1 MTPIARTTLLV
12 AVPPLLVAAVGIALL
27 AIVAPDVVA
36 LHWGVDGVDR
46 VGGATELIVLL
57 AVLVPS
63 FTAIMVAAALVA
75 LRNGTTR
82 GYLRVI
88 VGLSIGFAVMIA
100 GGLVG
105 ATLSQTGAVD
115 VASLPVST
123 ALVPLLLAAVAGAA
137 LGLLLSTLA
146 PVVPTPAASG
156 TAAVPLRLAPGEVAY
171 WSARV
176 LSPPAVIA
184 LVVTVMVAV
193 GVISV
198 AAGLPLWLPAVF
210 SLVLIV
216 LGSLLGWHVVVDR
229 EGLRATGLLGFP
241 VVRARP
247 DEITGAA
254 VDTVRALRDF
264 GGWGVRVDSQGRWG
278 LIVRSGSAIQVD
290 RAGRSPLV
298 ITVDDAENGAALLA
312 ALAARQV

>member
-1 MTPIARTTLLV
+1 MTPTVRTTLLV
-12 AVPPLLVAAVGIALL
+12 AVPPLLVAVGGIVLL
-27 AIVAPDVVA
+27 ATVAPETVA
-36 LHWGVDGVDR
+36 LHWGANGVDR
-46 VGGATELIVLL
+46 VGGSAELIAVL
-57 AVLVPS
+57 AVLVPV
-63 FTAIMVAAALVA
+63 FTATMVAAALVA

-82 GYLRVI
+82 GYLRVL
-88 VGLSIGFAVMIA
+88 VGVSTGFAVMIT

-105 ATLSQTGAVD
+105 STLSQGSAVD

-123 ALVPLLLAAVAGAA
+123 ALVPLLLAAAAGAA
-137 LGLLLSTLA
+137 IGLLLSTLA
-146 PVVPTPAASG
+146 PAVPAPAASG
-156 TAAVPLRLAPGEVAY
+156 IPVVPLPLAQSEVAY

-184 LVVTVMVAV
+184 LVIAAIVVVD
-193 GVISV
+193 VICV
-198 AAGLPLWLPAVF
+198 VAGLPIWLPVIY

-247 DEITGAA
+247 QEITGVG
-254 VDTVRALRDF
+254 VDTIRALRDF
-264 GGWGVRVDSQGRWG
+264 GGWGFRVDSQGRWG
-278 LIVRSGSAIQVD
+278 VIVRSGSAIQVD
-290 RAGRSPLV
+290 RVGTSPLV

-312 ALAARQV
+312 ALAVRQR